1 MRYQFMQA
9 HEKQFRIGAMGRVFR
24 VSRSGYYAWRNRP
37 ESERAKENKKLLLR
51 IEMAHKHSKK
61 RYGSPRIYRQLV
73 KDGVVCSRGRVA
85 RLMREAGIRARQKR
99 KFVLTTDSNHDLPV
113 AQNLLNRQ
121 FDVATLNTVWTAD
134 ITYVPTEEGWLYLS
148 VVMDLCSKGIAG
160 WSMDERMKSDLVASA
175 LRMAYERRNPGAGL
189 LHHSDRGSQ
198 YACQDYQEL
207 LKAYGMQGS
216 MSRKGD
222 CWDNAPMES
231 FFHTLKTELT
241 HHEKYRSREEARR
254 DIFEYIEVFYNRQR
268 LHSSLG
274 YKSPAEFEQ
283 EFQTTAYAV

>member
-9 HEKQFRIGAMGRVFR
+9 HDKQFRIGTMSRVLR
-24 VSRSGYYAWRNRP
+24 VSRSGYYCWCDRP
-37 ESERAKENKKLLLR
+37 ASKRAKENEKLLLR
-51 IEMAHKHSKK
+51 IETAHKDSKK
-61 RYGSPRIYRQLV
+61 RYGSPRIHQQLV
-73 KDGVVCSRGRVA
+73 KDGVACSRGRVA
-85 RLMREAGIRARQKR
+85 RLMREAGIRAKQKR
-99 KFVLTTDSNHDLPV
+99 KFVLTTASNHDLPV
-113 AQNLLNRQ
+113 AENLLNRQ

-134 ITYVPTEEGWLYLS
+134 ITYVPTEEGWLYLG

-175 LRMAYERRNPGAGL
+175 LMMAYERRNPGAGL

-198 YACQDYQEL
+198 YASQDYQEM

-216 MSRKGD
+216 MSRKGN

-254 DIFEYIEVFYNRQR
+254 SIFEYIEVFYNRQR

-274 YKSPAEFEQ
+274 YKTPAEFEQ
-283 EFQTTAYAV
+283 EFQETAYAV

>member
-9 HEKQFRIGAMGRVFR
+9 HEKQFRIGTTSRVFR

-37 ESERAKENKKLLLR
+37 ESERAKENKTLLLR
-51 IEMAHKHSKK
+51 IETAHKDSKK
-61 RYGSPRIYRQLV
+61 RYGSPRIHQQLV
-73 KDGVVCSRGRVA
+73 KDGVACSRGRVA
-85 RLMREAGIRARQKR
+85 RLMREAGIRAKQKR
-99 KFVLTTDSNHDLPV
+99 KFVLTTASNHDLPV
-113 AQNLLNRQ
+113 AENLLNRQ

-134 ITYVPTEEGWLYLS
+134 ITYVPTEEGWLYLG

-160 WSMDERMKSDLVASA
+160 WSMEERMKSDLVASA

-198 YACQDYQEL
+198 YASQDYQEL

-283 EFQTTAYAV
+283 EFQETAYAV

>member
-9 HEKQFRIGAMGRVFR
+9 HEKQFRIGTTSRVFR

-37 ESERAKENKKLLLR
+37 ESERAKENKTLLLR
-51 IEMAHKHSKK
+51 IETAHKDSKK
-61 RYGSPRIYRQLV
+61 RYGSPRIHQQLV
-73 KDGVVCSRGRVA
+73 KNGIACSRGRVA
-85 RLMREAGIRARQKR
+85 RLMREAGIRAKQKR
-99 KFVLTTDSNHDLPV
+99 KFVLTTASNHDLPV
-113 AQNLLNRQ
+113 AENLLNRQ

-134 ITYVPTEEGWLYLS
+134 ITYVPTEEGWLYLG

-198 YACQDYQEL
+198 YASQDYQEL

-283 EFQTTAYAV
+283 EFQETAYAV

>member
-1 MRYQFMQA
+1 M
-9 HEKQFRIGAMGRVFR
+9 
-24 VSRSGYYAWRNRP
+24 
-37 ESERAKENKKLLLR
+37 KKLLLK
-51 IEMAHKHSKK
+51 IETAHKDSKK
-61 RYGSPRIYRQLV
+61 RYGSPRIHQQLV
-73 KDGVVCSRGRVA
+73 KNGIACSRGRVA
-85 RLMREAGIRARQKR
+85 RLMREAGMRARQKR

-113 AQNLLNRQ
+113 APNLLNQQ
-121 FDVATLNTVWTAD
+121 FAVDALNTVWTAD
-134 ITYVPTEEGWLYLS
+134 ITCVPTEEGRLYLG

-160 WSMDERMKSDLVASA
+160 WSMEERMKSDLVASA

-198 YACQDYQEL
+198 YASQDYQEL
-207 LKAYGMQGS
+207 LKAYRMQRS
-216 MSRKGD
+216 MSRKGN

-254 DIFEYIEVFYNRQR
+254 SIFESIEIFYNRQR

-274 YKSPAEFEQ
+274 YKTPAEFEQ
-283 EFQTTAYAV
+283 EFQSAAYAV